1 MTVISK
7 HKKGVLNL
15 KYFIGMLNRLALRLT
30 SENRLGKYKSIST
43 VACKSNPRVFSG
55 WVGASWPRSLKSHGK
70 KLKIVNKKLINFSL
84 S

>member
-30 SENRLGKYKSIST
+30 SENRLEKYKSTLT
-43 VACKSNPRVFSG
+43 VACKS
-55 WVGASWPRSLKSHGK
+55 
-70 KLKIVNKKLINFSL
+70 IL
-84 S
+84 SVIIQLESR